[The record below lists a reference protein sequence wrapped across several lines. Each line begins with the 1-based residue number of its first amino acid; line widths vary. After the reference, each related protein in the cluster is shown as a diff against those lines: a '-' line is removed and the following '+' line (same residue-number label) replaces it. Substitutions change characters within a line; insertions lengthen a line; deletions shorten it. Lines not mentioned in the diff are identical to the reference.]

1 MVAIYVDWQ
10 GKNNNASR
18 DMFQLFLL
26 HTRFLSIVVI
36 TGDHWWSLVI
46 TWLGTSKYYL
56 PLWRGSGKLRAS

>member
-18 DMFQLFLL
+18 DMFQIFLL

-36 TGDHWWSLVI
+36 TGDHW
-46 TWLGTSKYYL
+46 
-56 PLWRGSGKLRAS
+56 